1 MGNTVGGAAWLAGLN
16 EKTSEVTGILAGI
29 EKSKARVAEVTAR
42 AEQEQS
48 DLEARLGQALR
59 ALKDDYGQTPVAL
72 SGLSGLPRPRVDQL
86 LRGAGPAPKRQ
97 ATGGRRTGSPAPVP
111 VPAVGGEDPVTPD
124 PGYEVMGS

>member
-29 EKSKARVAEVTAR
+29 EKSKARVAEVMAR
-42 AEQEQS
+42 AEQEQL
-48 DLEARLGQALR
+48 DLEARLGQVLR

-86 LRGAGPAPKRQ
+86 LRGGPAPKRQ
-97 ATGGRRTGSPAPVP
+97 ATGGRRTGSPAPAP
-111 VPAVGGEDPVTPD
+111 VPAAGEGPVTTMAD
-124 PGYEVMGS
+124 PGYMVVGS